1 MSNACSYKYNPNAR
15 LQNEIVYLQ
24 QQKRATWSI
33 SPKRMYK
40 HCFLLS
46 KLFTAFSYI
55 NSYYRASNAQV
66 RRLLSPLPRVLYHLP
81 ILLSYRLL
89 YKVHII
95 MLSTKHSP
103 HKKTITGLEASTGG
117 YQNDMQC
124 SIVRRK
130 LQTKGK
136 QLAV

>member
-1 MSNACSYKYNPNAR
+1 MHAPTNTIQMLVYKMKSFIYNNK
-15 LQNEIVYLQ
+15 NEQLGLYH
-24 QQKRATWSI
+24 QKECISI
-33 SPKRMYK
+33 
-40 HCFLLS
+40 FLLS

-55 NSYYRASNAQV
+55 NSYYRASSWCDVFYLRYQE
-66 RRLLSPLPRVLYHLP
+66 SCTIYLP

-89 YKVHII
+89 YKVRII
-95 MLSTKHSP
+95 MPSTKHSP
-103 HKKTITGLEASTGG
+103 HKKTVTGLEASTGW

-130 LQTKGK
+130 LKTKGK